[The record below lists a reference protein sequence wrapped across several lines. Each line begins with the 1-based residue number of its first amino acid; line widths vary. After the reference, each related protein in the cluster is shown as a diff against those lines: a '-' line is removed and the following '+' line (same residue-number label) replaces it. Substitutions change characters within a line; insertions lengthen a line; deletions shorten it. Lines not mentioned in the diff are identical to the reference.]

1 MSDPVPFR
9 NRLAKNLRHWS
20 RWARRQDIECFRI
33 YDRDLPEFPVA
44 IDIYAGRPHVQ
55 AYETRWDADEQTH
68 DAWVDM
74 VRNTVGELFGT
85 PPGELAFKVR
95 RRQKGTA
102 QYEVTGRPP
111 APFVVQEGGLRFEV
125 DLHRYLD
132 TGLFLDHRRT
142 RAMVRD
148 QAKDRRLLNLF
159 AYTGSFTVYAA
170 AGDAASSLSLDLS
183 NTYQDWTRRNLGLNG
198 LDLPQH
204 RLERCDVMDWLEDSP
219 RLGERFDLIVLDPP
233 SFSHS
238 KAMQTTL
245 DVQRDHPWM
254 INRALGLL
262 SPEGTLYFSNNRRG
276 FKLYEDELT
285 PCHVEEI
292 TKQTVPEDF
301 RRHRPHR
308 CWVIRRG
315 SWKPGLK

>member
-1 MSDPVPFR
+1 MPDPTPFL
-9 NRLAKNLRHWS
+9 NRLTKNLRHCS
-20 RWARRQDIECFRI
+20 KWARRHGIECFRI
-33 YDRDLPEFPVA
+33 YDRDLPEFPLA
-44 IDIYAGRPHVQ
+44 IDVYAGRPHVQ
-55 AYETRWDADEQTH
+55 AYETRWEADETTY
-68 DAWVDM
+68 DAWVVA
-74 VRNTVGELFGT
+74 VRETVAELFAIA
-85 PPGELAFKVR
+85 PQALAFKVR

-102 QYEVTGRPP
+102 QYEPTGSPP
-111 APFVVQEGGLRFEV
+111 APFVVQEGGLKFEV

-148 QAKDRRLLNLF
+148 QAKDKRFLNLF

-170 AGDAASSLSLDLS
+170 AGGAETSLTLDLS
-183 NTYQDWTRRNLGLNG
+183 NTYQDWTRRNLRLNG

-219 RLGERFDLIVLDPP
+219 RLGLRFDLIVLDPP
-233 SFSHS
+233 SFSQS

-254 INRALGLL
+254 VNRALGLL
-262 SPEGTLYFSNNRRG
+262 SPEGVLYFSNNRRG
-276 FKLYEDELT
+276 FRLYEDELI
-285 PCHVEEI
+285 PCRVEEI

-301 RRHRPHR
+301 GRHRPHR

-315 SWKPGLK
+315 S